1 MTADVVVIGGGYTG
15 MWTAWQLRARGA
27 SVALLEADVCGHGPS
42 GRNGGFCETL
52 WTHMPSLVERFGRER
67 ALSLCRASGES
78 VRAIGAWCSEH
89 GVDAW
94 FTPSGY
100 LMASTAPAHD
110 AVIDDIVAVAPRHVV
125 RALDGAALRARCDS
139 PRFRRGLLVPDDAT
153 VQPARLA
160 LGLRGQLRDVI
171 HEHSRVI
178 ALRVSGSEVVAAT
191 AGGRVRAGA
200 AVLAVNAATRG
211 IRPLRHRLSVTSSHI
226 VLTEPVPDV
235 LDAIG
240 WTGGECIT
248 DARTFVHYFRTT
260 RDGRIAFGWGGGRLA
275 PGARLGGRVEVDG
288 EVASETARHLVHM
301 FPALEGRAIT
311 HAWGGPIDVSPSHL
325 PQIGTLDG
333 APVHYAFG
341 YTGNG
346 VGPSHLAGR
355 ILADLVGGGSSLHF
369 DHDPVR
375 VPPEPLAWA
384 GGMLVRRAFLRKE
397 RLEEAGLGR
406 GSGHACGGCRSAGS
420 GDPCSAVGSAGEL
433 RQIREWV
440 QAGVYCMSFLT
451 GRSCMTPPGRSAPP
465 PSMPAVDAASSA
477 NAATDRQARVSGAS
491 GGARSTRARH
501 PRRVAPPRRRAGRP
515 GALVLRTGTGR
526 GALGSPHQHSR
537 AGHR

>member
-1 MTADVVVIGGGYTG
+1 MKHTAHGYWLEEAGPVTPARALAGAERADVVVIGGGYTG

-27 SVALLEADVCGHGPS
+27 SVVILEADVCGHGPS

-52 WTHMPSLVERFGRER
+52 WTQLPSLTERFGSER
-67 ALSLCRASGES
+67 ALALARASSES
-78 VRAIGAWCSEH
+78 VRAIGAWCSEQ

-94 FTPSGY
+94 FTQAGY
-100 LMASTAPAHD
+100 LLASTAPAHD
-110 AVIDDIVAVAPRHVV
+110 AVIDEIVASAPRHQV

-139 PRFRRGLLVPDDAT
+139 PRFRRGLEVPDDAT

-160 LGLRGQLRDVI
+160 LGLRERLRDVI
-171 HEHSRVI
+171 YEHSRVV
-178 ALRVSGSEVVAAT
+178 ALRVGRGEVVAET
-191 AGGRVRAGA
+191 AGGSVRAGA

-235 LDAIG
+235 LEAIN

-260 RDGRIAFGWGGGRLA
+260 RDGRIAFGWGGGRVA
-275 PGARLGGRVEVDG
+275 PGARLHGRVEVDE
-288 EVASETARHLVHM
+288 EVAEETRRHLVAM
-301 FPALEGRAIT
+301 FPQLEGRAIT

-355 ILADLVGGGSSLHF
+355 ILAALAVGEESDLLL
-369 DHDPVR
+369 DHEPAR
-375 VPPEPLAWA
+375 VPPEPIAWV
-384 GGMLVRRAFLRKE
+384 GGMIVRSAFLRKE
-397 RLEEAGLGR
+397 RLEE
-406 GSGHACGGCRSAGS
+406 
-420 GDPCSAVGSAGEL
+420 
-433 RQIREWV
+433 
-440 QAGVYCMSFLT
+440 T
-451 GRSCMTPPGRSAPP
+451 GRP
-465 PSMPAVDAASSA
+465 VDP
-477 NAATDRQARVSGAS
+477 V
-491 GGARSTRARH
+491 TRAVAAA
-501 PRRVAPPRRRAGRP
+501 PR
-515 GALVLRTGTGR
+515 
-526 GALGSPHQHSR
+526 ALGIHVAR
-537 AGHR
+537 